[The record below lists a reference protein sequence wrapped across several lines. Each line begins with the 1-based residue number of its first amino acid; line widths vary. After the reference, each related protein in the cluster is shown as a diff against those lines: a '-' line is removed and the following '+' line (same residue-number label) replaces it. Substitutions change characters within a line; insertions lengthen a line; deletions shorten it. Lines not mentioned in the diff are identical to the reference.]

1 MFAKL
6 LLLVMV
12 TTVVGATL
20 LGLRQQR
27 LQLMHEMAGLH
38 SQIDR
43 ARQATWD
50 MQTRIA
56 QLTEAGALEQAIERA
71 ELELESV
78 TPADITQPT
87 PFAKPPR
94 RVAEVNHGRR

>member
-38 SQIDR
+38 SQIDQ

-50 MQTRIA
+50 MQIRIA
-56 QLTEAGALEQAIERA
+56 ELAEAGALEQAIERA
-71 ELELESV
+71 QLELEPV
-78 TPADITQPT
+78 TPSDLEQPST
-87 PFAKPPR
+87 LAQPPR